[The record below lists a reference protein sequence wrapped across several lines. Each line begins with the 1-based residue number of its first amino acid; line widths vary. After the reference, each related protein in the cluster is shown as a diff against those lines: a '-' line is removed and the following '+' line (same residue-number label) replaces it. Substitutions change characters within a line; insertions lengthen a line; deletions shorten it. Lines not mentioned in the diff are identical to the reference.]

1 MASVRAKVKAEL
13 LQWARASAGF
23 SVEDAAKK
31 VAVDPERVA
40 AWEDPHGEDRPTM
53 NQLRTLS
60 KAYRQPLS
68 IFYLSRPPRG
78 MPVMHDFR
86 RLPGEVAQVY
96 SPTLRLEIM
105 SAYRRRTVALT
116 LLEELGQEA
125 PIFTHRVSLADGPEV
140 AGGMARG
147 ILSVSYAEAKQWRD
161 DRKAYSGWRRAIEG
175 TGVLVFQ
182 AVGVGVGE
190 MRGFSFAED
199 TLPVIAVNKKDR
211 VHGRIFSLL
220 HEFFH
225 LLLHESGLCDFD
237 EDAQRPP
244 AKSRIEI
251 FCNHAAGAALVP
263 RDDLLREP
271 IVVGRGEG
279 RHHLWS
285 DEELAAL
292 GRIYGVSREV
302 VLRRLLILGRTSQDY
317 YGARRAAFMRQYKR
331 EEEEKTPPETFMRNM
346 PQEAVSNYGEA
357 FTNLVVDT
365 YHQDRIPLSDAAQ
378 YLGVRARHLARVE
391 RLLRGERTTPPL

>member
-13 LQWARASAGF
+13 LEWARVSAGF
-23 SVEDAAKK
+23 TVEDAAKK
-31 VAVDPERVA
+31 AAVDPERVA

-68 IFYLSRPPRG
+68 VFYLAKPPHG
-78 MPVMHDFR
+78 VPVMHDFR

-96 SPTLRLEIM
+96 SPSLRLEIM
-105 SAYRRRTVALT
+105 SAYRRRTVAIS
-116 LLEELGQEA
+116 LLEELGQAA
-125 PIFTHRVSLADGPEV
+125 PKFTHRMSLDVGPEV
-140 AGGMARG
+140 AGGIARE
-147 ILSVSYAEAKQWRD
+147 ILGVNYAQARLWRD
-161 DRKAYSGWRRAIEG
+161 DRKAYNGWRRAIEG

-190 MRGFSFAED
+190 MRGFSIAED
-199 TLPVIAVNKKDR
+199 TLPIIAVNKKDR

-220 HEFFH
+220 HEFIH

-237 EDAQRPP
+237 EDALRPP
-244 AKSRIEI
+244 AESRVEI

-271 IVVGRGEG
+271 IVAGRGEG
-279 RHHLWS
+279 RHPWS
-285 DEELAAL
+285 DDELTAL

-317 YGARRAAFMRQYKR
+317 YGTRHAAFMAQYRR
-331 EEEEKTPPETFMRNM
+331 EEEEKTPPEKFMRNM

-378 YLGVRARHLARVE
+378 YLGVRAKHLPRVE
-391 RLLRGERTTPPL
+391 RLLRGEGPAPPL

>member
-13 LQWARASAGF
+13 LEWARVTAGF
-23 SVEDAAKK
+23 TVEDAAKK
-31 VAVDPERVA
+31 AAVDPGRVA

-53 NQLRTLS
+53 NQLRMLAKS
-60 KAYRQPLS
+60 YRQPLS
-68 IFYLSRPPRG
+68 VFYLSKPPRG
-78 MPVMHDFR
+78 APIMHDFR

-96 SPTLRLEIM
+96 SPSLRLEIM
-105 SAYRRRTVALT
+105 SAYRRRTVALS
-116 LLEELGQEA
+116 LLEELGMAA
-125 PIFTHRVSLADGPEV
+125 PKFTHRVSLADGPEI
-140 AGGMARG
+140 AGAKARDVLG
-147 ILSVSYAEAKQWRD
+147 VNYELARQWRD
-161 DRKAYSGWRRAIEG
+161 DRKAYNGWRRAIEG

-190 MRGFSFAED
+190 MRGFSIAED

-220 HEFFH
+220 HEFIH

-237 EDAQRPP
+237 EDALRPP
-244 AKSRIEI
+244 AESRIEI

-263 RDDLLREP
+263 RDELLREP

-279 RHHLWS
+279 NHHLWS
-285 DEELAAL
+285 DEELTAL

-302 VLRRLLILGRTSQDY
+302 VLRRLLILGRASQAY
-317 YGARRAAFMRQYKR
+317 YGARHVAFMSQYKR
-331 EEEEKTPPETFMRNM
+331 EEEEKPPPEKFMRNM

-378 YLGVRARHLARVE
+378 YLGVRAKHLPRVE
-391 RLLRGERTTPPL
+391 RLLRGEGTAPPL